1 MRYRRGG
8 FDDGAIIDEVINGER
23 AKMDAALRI
32 FLLNE
37 WRSKGSGGATYYI
50 CPVCQ
55 SVAYTLSYCWAGST
69 YLFWD
74 VRFSHGPWDE
84 SCLLR
89 VAYRAVQLKQ
99 ELNHGD
105 RSYTV
110 TWAYPLW
117 DIDQLVE
124 NLKAI
129 SRAA

>member
-8 FDDGAIIDEVINGER
+8 FDDGAIIDAVINGER
-23 AKMDAALRI
+23 ARMDEALRT

-37 WRSKGSGGATYYI
+37 WRVKGIQQHYYL
-50 CPVCQ
+50 CPVCGNTAC
-55 SVAYTLSYCWAGST
+55 SMSYCWAGST
-69 YLFWD
+69 YMFWD

-89 VAYRAVQLKQ
+89 VAYRAVQLKH

-105 RSYTV
+105 RSYKV
-110 TWAYPLW
+110 TWAHSLY
-117 DIDQLVE
+117 DVGNLVE